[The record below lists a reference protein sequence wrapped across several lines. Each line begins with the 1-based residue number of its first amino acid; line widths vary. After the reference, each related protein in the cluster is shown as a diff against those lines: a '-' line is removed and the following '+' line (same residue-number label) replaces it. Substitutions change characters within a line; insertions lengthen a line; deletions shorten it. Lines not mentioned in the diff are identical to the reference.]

1 MKADI
6 HPKYFPNAKVQCACG
21 AVFTVGA
28 TKPEIEVEVCSQCHP
43 FFTGKDK
50 LIDVAGRVEK
60 FQAKVVKSKELKSSK
75 SQTKKQKN
83 QARQKKTQEKK
94 SKK

>member
-6 HPKYFPNAKVQCACG
+6 HPKYFPNAKVRCACG

-28 TKPEIEVEVCSQCHP
+28 TKPEIGVEVCSQCHP

>member
-1 MKADI
+1 MK
-6 HPKYFPNAKVQCACG
+6 CACG
-21 AVFTVGA
+21 AVFTIGA

-50 LIDVAGRVEK
+50 LIDAAGRVEK
-60 FQAKVVKSKELKSSK
+60 FQAKVTKSKQLKSSK
-75 SQTKKQKN
+75 PKTKKEKN
-83 QARQKKTQEKK
+83 LARTKKLKEKQ

>member
-6 HPKYFPNAKVQCACG
+6 HPKYFPNAKVRCACG

>member
-1 MKADI
+1 MKDI
-6 HPKYFPNAKVQCACG
+6 HPKYYSDAKVKCACG

-28 TKPEIEVEVCSQCHP
+28 TKPKIEVEVCSQCHP

-60 FQAKVVKSKELKSSK
+60 FQAKIAKSKQMKSSK
-75 SQTKKQKN
+75 TQTKKQKN
-83 QARQKKTQEKK
+83 QARTKKTQEKK

>member
-1 MKADI
+1 MN
-6 HPKYFPNAKVQCACG
+6 NA
-21 AVFTVGA
+21 TIPPMPI
-28 TKPEIEVEVCSQCHP
+28 KPCYCCRGIEYWLRRVYGRPTWVCSQCHP

-75 SQTKKQKN
+75 TQTKKQKN
-83 QARQKKTQEKK
+83 QARKKKTREKK